1 MGDPKGAKG
10 LKETWRGSEGD
21 EEEEEEE
28 AEGEEE
34 DKRLRGEALVAL

>member
-21 EEEEEEE
+21 EEEEE

-34 DKRLRGEALVAL
+34 DRRLRGEALVAL